1 MTEWKPDIASRHGR
15 RYLAIADALADDI
28 KNGLV
33 RPGDRLPTHRE
44 LAYQMGLSVSTVSK
58 GYAEAVRRQ
67 LILSEVGRGTFVMPN
82 AWTDLSRIGVDS
94 RQIEPID
101 MAFNCPVPT
110 PMLIEAVSG
119 ALKTISSSDRIDELM
134 HYHRPWIGLP
144 AHRMAAVSWIEKH
157 GLRTSPENIL
167 ITNGAQHAHAIIL
180 TSLLEP
186 NQIVVTDELTDP
198 GIKYLTANRSLQLKG
213 LAMDQD
219 GMLPDA
225 LEAACRTMKVKALI
239 TVPNHHSPTLTIM
252 PVERRKAI
260 AEVAI
265 RYGITIIEDD
275 VYGPFLE
282 NPPPALSSFAPEQSF
297 YFTSLSKCISP
308 GLRVGFLVAPPGRVE
323 ELIPGLGATTW
334 MVSMVPA
341 EMATLWIRDGTADR
355 LVAWQRQELAR
366 RQKLA
371 RQILTG
377 YEYRAL
383 PSSLHIWLPLPDTWR
398 AEGFVAQARSRGLAV
413 TPAEAFV
420 VGHGASPQA
429 IRISLGGATPSRT
442 ELQRGLEIV
451 ADLLREKPAATYLVL

>member
-1 MTEWKPDIASRHGR
+1 LTEWKPDIASRRGR

-28 KNGLV
+28 KSGLV

-58 GYAEAVRRQ
+58 AYAEAVRRQ

-94 RQIEPID
+94 RQMEPID

-110 PMLIEAVSG
+110 PMLIEALSG
-119 ALKTISSSDRIDELM
+119 ALQMISSSDRIGEMM

-144 AHRMAAVSWIEKH
+144 AHRTAVAGWIEKR

-186 NQIVVTDELTDP
+186 NQIAVTEELTDP
-198 GIKYLTANRSLQLKG
+198 GIKFLTANRSLQLKG
-213 LAMDQD
+213 LAMDRD

-265 RYGITIIEDD
+265 RYGVTIIEDD
-275 VYGPFLE
+275 VYGPFVE

-308 GLRVGFLVAPPGRVE
+308 GLRIGFLAAPPGRIE

-341 EMATLWIRDGTADR
+341 EIAALWIRDGTADR
-355 LVAWQRQELAR
+355 LITWQRQEMVR
-366 RQKLA
+366 RHKLA
-371 RQILTG
+371 SQILAG
-377 YEYRAL
+377 FEYTSL
-383 PSSLHIWLPLPDTWR
+383 PSSLHLWLPLPDSWR
-398 AEGFVAQARSRGLAV
+398 AEGFVAQARARGLAV

-420 VGHGASPQA
+420 VGHVAAPQA

-451 ADLLREKPAATYLVL
+451 ADLLRERPAATYLVL

>member
-1 MTEWKPDIASRHGR
+1 VSEWKPDIASRRGR

-28 KNGLV
+28 KNGVV

-58 GYAEAVRRQ
+58 AYAEAVRRQ

-110 PMLIEAVSG
+110 PMLLEAMSG

-134 HYHRPWIGLP
+134 HYHRPWIGLAP
-144 AHRMAAVSWIEKH
+144 HRTAAAGWIEKR

-167 ITNGAQHAHAIIL
+167 VTNGAQHAHAIIL

-186 NQIVVTDELTDP
+186 NQIAVTDELTDP
-198 GIKYLTANRSLQLKG
+198 GIKFLTANRSLQLKG

-219 GMLPDA
+219 GLLPDA
-225 LEAACRTMKVKALI
+225 LEAACRTMKVRALI
-239 TVPNHHSPTLTIM
+239 TVPNHHSPTLTVM

-260 AEVAI
+260 AEVAR
-265 RYGITIIEDD
+265 RYGLIIIEDD

-308 GLRVGFLVAPPGRVE
+308 GLRIGFLAAPPGRVE

-341 EMATLWIRDGTADR
+341 EIAMLWIRDGTADR
-355 LVAWQRQELAR
+355 LIAWQRQEMGR
-366 RQKLA
+366 RHKLA
-371 RQILTG
+371 SQILEG
-377 YEYRAL
+377 FDYASL
-383 PSSLHIWLPLPDTWR
+383 PTSLHLWLPLPDSWR
-398 AEGFVAQARSRGLAV
+398 AEGFVAQARARGLAV

-420 VGHGASPQA
+420 VGHVAAPQA

-451 ADLLREKPAATYLVL
+451 ADLLRERPVATYLVL

>member
-1 MTEWKPDIASRHGR
+1 MAEWKPDIASRRGR
-15 RYLAIADALADDI
+15 RYLAIADALSDDI
-28 KNGLV
+28 KNGIV

-58 GYAEAVRRQ
+58 AYAEAVRRQ

-110 PMLIEAVSG
+110 PMLIEAMSG
-119 ALKTISSSDRIDELM
+119 GLKTVSASDRIDELM
-134 HYHRPWIGLP
+134 PYYRPWIGLP
-144 AHRMAAVSWIEKH
+144 AHRTAGANWIEKR
-157 GLRTSPENIL
+157 GLKTLPENVL
-167 ITNGAQHAHAIIL
+167 ITNGAQHAAAIIL

-186 NQIVVTDELTDP
+186 NQVVVTEELTDP
-198 GIKYLTANRSLQLKG
+198 GIKFLTANRSLQLKG
-213 LAMDQD
+213 LAMDRD
-219 GMLPDA
+219 GLLPDA
-225 LEAACRTMKVKALI
+225 FEAACRSMKVRALI

-252 PVERRKAI
+252 PIERRKAI
-260 AEVAI
+260 AEIAI
-265 RYGITIIEDD
+265 RYGAIIIEDD

-297 YFTSLSKCISP
+297 YFTSLSKSICP
-308 GLRVGFLVAPPGRVE
+308 GLRIGFLAAPPGRIE

-341 EMATLWIRDGTADR
+341 EIATLWIRDGTAER
-355 LVAWQRQELAR
+355 LTAWQRQEMGR

-371 RQILTG
+371 SQILEGFDYTS
-377 YEYRAL
+377 L
-383 PSSLHIWLPLPDTWR
+383 PTSLHLWLPLPDCWR
-398 AEGFVAQARSRGLAV
+398 AEGFVAQARARGLAV

-420 VGHGASPQA
+420 VGHVAAPQA
-429 IRISLGGATPSRT
+429 VRISLGGATPSRT

-451 ADLLREKPAATYLVL
+451 ADLLRERPAATYLVL

>member
-1 MTEWKPDIASRHGR
+1 VAEWKPDIASRRGR

-28 KNGLV
+28 KNGVV

-58 GYAEAVRRQ
+58 AYAEAVRRQ

-110 PMLIEAVSG
+110 PMLIEAMSE
-119 ALKTISSSDRIDELM
+119 ALKTVSTSDRLDELM
-134 HYHRPWIGLP
+134 PYYRPWIGLS
-144 AHRMAAVSWIEKH
+144 AHRTAGASWIEKR
-157 GLRTSPENIL
+157 GLKTSPENIL
-167 ITNGAQHAHAIIL
+167 ITNGAQHAAAIIL

-186 NQIVVTDELTDP
+186 NQIVVTEELTDP
-198 GIKYLTANRSLQLKG
+198 GIKFLTANRSLQLKG
-213 LAMDQD
+213 LAMDRD
-219 GMLPDA
+219 GLLPDA
-225 LEAACRTMKVKALI
+225 FEAACRSMKVRALI

-260 AEVAI
+260 AEIAI
-265 RYGITIIEDD
+265 RYGAIIIEDD

-282 NPPPALSSFAPEQSF
+282 TPPPALSSFAPGQSF
-297 YFTSLSKCISP
+297 YFTSLSKCICP
-308 GLRVGFLVAPPGRVE
+308 GLRIGFLAAPPGRTE

-334 MVSMVPA
+334 MASMVPA
-341 EMATLWIRDGTADR
+341 EIAALWIRDGTAER
-355 LVAWQRQELAR
+355 LTAWQRQEMGR

-371 RQILTG
+371 SQILEGFG
-377 YEYRAL
+377 YASL
-383 PSSLHIWLPLPDTWR
+383 PTSLHLWLPLPDSWR
-398 AEGFVAQARSRGLAV
+398 AESFVAQARARGLAV

-420 VGHGASPQA
+420 VGHVAAPQA
-429 IRISLGGATPSRT
+429 IRISMGGATPART

-451 ADLLREKPAATYLVL
+451 ADLLRERPAATYLVL